1 MQPIIVLTF
10 LLALA
15 AGLISLTLVSSR
27 SQHHFSPVTQG
38 LVAPLLFYNLW
49 ILVWLVFQYVE
60 ATVVSA
66 LPPGQGR
73 LLVAGLF
80 WLSMAICIQWG
91 ATYLAFTLS
100 AIHRVPPVEAIRNIR
115 KTAFRLVGAAAVLC
129 LVLLALHQEHYIRPI
144 SRALNSLTFLTVA
157 ILSIRF
163 WLGTRRMKEQTTSR
177 KLGTLAAA
185 YSLIFTTLA
194 LLVLWNRF
202 SASIP
207 QPRFVILAVS
217 LEMTYNLV
225 TVLWIHAFDATAIAT
240 VPAPAPPSLEK
251 IPTRSLTET
260 YGISKREG
268 EVIQLVCQGR
278 TNQEIADTL
287 FISLK
292 TVKDHNYRIFQKTGV
307 RNRVELTQLVRGL
320 SPDAGPEPELG
331 AVYAPPLADA

>member
-1 MQPIIVLTF
+1 MLTF

-38 LVAPLLFYNLW
+38 LVSPLLFYNLW
-49 ILVWLVFQYVE
+49 ILVWLVFQYVD
-60 ATVVSA
+60 ATVLPA
-66 LPPGQGR
+66 LPPSQGR
-73 LLVAGLF
+73 LLVAGLI
-80 WLSMAICIQWG
+80 WLSMVICIQWG

-100 AIHRVPPVEAIRNIR
+100 AINRVPPVEAIGSIR
-115 KTAFRLVGAAAVLC
+115 KAAYKLVGSAAVLC
-129 LVLLALHQEHYIRPI
+129 LVLLALHQEHLIRPV

-163 WLGTRRMKEQTTSR
+163 WLGTRRRTGETSSR
-177 KLGTLAAA
+177 KLGTLAGA

-207 QPRFVILAVS
+207 PHRFVILAVS

-225 TVLWIHAFDATAIAT
+225 TMLWIHAFDPTAIAT
-240 VPAPAPPSLEK
+240 ISTPVPTSLEK

-320 SPDAGPEPELG
+320 PPEAEPQPRS
-331 AVYAPPLADA
+331 VYAPPLAES